1 MRLMPRPVLHYLRCG
16 DFMDTKKLLLFIFSI
31 LLIFSLPLLCAANV
45 PLMPV
50 EDIRPGMQGIGK
62 TVING
67 ENIENF
73 NVEVIGVTG
82 SEAGGYSILV
92 RTSGDVI
99 EKSGGVAQGMSGS
112 PVYINGRLVGAVAFG
127 KEFND
132 PHYCF
137 LTPIGRMLDL
147 LDETSPRPSE
157 LVPKSTMLMAGGFT
171 PKGLDYLNSKLA
183 PLGLEA
189 TGAGG
194 SGGFNSDKPIE
205 PGSAIGVSL
214 IRGDIRLGALG
225 TVTWVGDDGSLL
237 AFGHPFM
244 QRGDSNYFLERAW
257 ILASLPNLQSAYK
270 VGNLGATIG
279 TVTQDRGAGIAA
291 QIGAPPKVIPMYVSV
306 TDSSRGVNGSART
319 ELIDDDALLP
329 SMVDAVTYNTVTR
342 VADREGGGTAR
353 FNFRIDGRSAGG
365 EQIKIQRE
373 NMYYADAG
381 ILKMI
386 SQELVQAATL
396 LAQNKFE
403 KIDVYNIEANVVL
416 GTEPEVAEIISAR
429 PQKLNVRAGEELAID
444 VELQPYRAEKF
455 TRTVKFTVPKQQRPG
470 KMALNVRGGSS
481 LAWMQEL
488 MKRQQEEGIPAAKKP
503 QRRTLKDFIADI
515 NNADQNNEII
525 VDIAALPD
533 PDMAAQQQDTGFA
546 AALAG
551 TPAKQ
556 KTTMNFIVD
565 GTADIMVEIT
575 G

>member
-1 MRLMPRPVLHYLRCG
+1 MKA
-16 DFMDTKKLLLFIFSI
+16 KKLLLLFIFNI
-31 LLIFSLPLLCAANV
+31 LLLLNLPLICGAAV

-50 EDIRPGMQGIGK
+50 EDIRPGMHGIGK
-62 TVING
+62 TVVSG
-67 ENIENF
+67 DTVENF
-73 NVEVIGVTG
+73 DVEVIGVTG

-92 RTSGDVI
+92 RAGGDLI

-147 LDETSPRPSE
+147 LNESGPRPSGF
-157 LVPKSTMLMAGGFT
+157 LPKSTVLMAGGFT
-171 PKGLDYLNSKLA
+171 ASGINYLNEKLA

-194 SGGFNSDKPIE
+194 SGSFSSDKQLE

-214 IRGDIRLGALG
+214 IRGDMRLGALG
-225 TVTWVGDDGSLL
+225 TVTWLGDDGSLL

-244 QRGDSNYFLERAW
+244 QRGDSNYFLDKAW
-257 ILASLPNLQSAYK
+257 ILTSLPNLQSAYK
-270 VGNLGATIG
+270 VGNLGTTIG
-279 TVTQDRGAGIAA
+279 TVTQDRSAGIAG
-291 QIGAPPKVIPMYVSV
+291 QIGAPPKVIPMYVAV
-306 TDSSRGVNGSART
+306 TDSSRGINGSART
-319 ELIDDDALLP
+319 ELIDDDVLLP
-329 SMVDAVTYNTVTR
+329 AMVDAVTYNTVTR

-353 FNFRIDGRSAGG
+353 FDFRIDGRSSGG

-373 NMYYADAG
+373 NMYYANTG
-381 ILKMI
+381 ILKMV

-403 KIDVYNIEANVVL
+403 KIDIYNIEANVVL
-416 GTEPEVAEIISAR
+416 GTEPEVTEITGAH
-429 PQKLNVRAGEELAID
+429 PQKLEVRAGEELAID

-455 TRTVKFTVPKQQRPG
+455 TETVKFTIPKGQRPG
-470 KMALNVRGGSS
+470 KLALNVRGGSS

-525 VDIAALPD
+525 VDIAALPN
-533 PDMAAQQQDTGFA
+533 PDMMAQQQDGGFA

-551 TPAKQ
+551 SPAKQ

-565 GTADIMVEIT
+565 GTADIMVDVVD
-575 G
+575 

>member
-1 MRLMPRPVLHYLRCG
+1 MR
-16 DFMDTKKLLLFIFSI
+16 TKKLLTVFIFNI
-31 LLIFSLPLLCAANV
+31 LLLLSLPLVCAANV

-50 EDIRPGMQGIGK
+50 EDLRPGMHGTGK
-62 TVING
+62 TVVSG
-67 ENIENF
+67 ETIENF
-73 NVEVIGVTG
+73 DVEIIGVTG

-92 RTSGDVI
+92 RTGGDLI
-99 EKSGGVAQGMSGS
+99 ERSGGVAQGMSGS

-147 LDETSPRPSE
+147 LNESSPRPSE
-157 LVPKSTMLMAGGFT
+157 FIPKSTMLMAGGFT
-171 PKGLDYLNSKLA
+171 GKGLDYLNEKLA

-194 SGGFNSDKPIE
+194 SGDFTSAKAIE

-225 TVTWVGDDGSLL
+225 TVTWVGDDGTLL

-244 QRGDSNYFLERAW
+244 QRGDSNYFLDRVW
-257 ILASLPNLQSAYK
+257 ILTSLPNLQSAYK

-279 TVTQDRGAGIAA
+279 TVTQDRSAGIAA
-291 QIGAPPKVIPMYVSV
+291 KIGPQPKVIPMYVAV
-306 TDSSRGVNGSART
+306 TDTSRGVNGSART

-329 SMVDAVTYNTVTR
+329 AMVDAVTYNTVTR

-353 FNFRIDGRSAGG
+353 FDFRIDGRSAGG
-365 EQIKIQRE
+365 EQILIKRE
-373 NMYYADAG
+373 NMYYADTG

-403 KIDVYNIEANVVL
+403 KIDIYNIEANVAI
-416 GTEPEVAEIISAR
+416 GTEPEVAEIVAAH
-429 PQKLNVRAGEELAID
+429 PKQLTVHAGEELAID
-444 VELQPYRAEKF
+444 VELQPYRAPKF
-455 TRTVKFTVPKQQRPG
+455 TKTVKFTVPKQQRPG
-470 KMALNVRGGSS
+470 KLALNVRGGSS

-525 VDIAALPD
+525 IDIAALPN
-533 PDMAAQQQDTGFA
+533 PDMMGEQQDPGFA
-546 AALAG
+546 AALQG

-556 KTTMNFIVD
+556 KTTVNFIVD
-565 GTADIMVEIT
+565 GTADIMVDVID
-575 G
+575 

>member
-1 MRLMPRPVLHYLRCG
+1 MAKSY
-16 DFMDTKKLLLFIFSI
+16 DFFVFRQKKR
-31 LLIFSLPLLCAANV
+31 
-45 PLMPV
+45 
-50 EDIRPGMQGIGK
+50 D
-62 TVING
+62 
-67 ENIENF
+67 
-73 NVEVIGVTG
+73 
-82 SEAGGYSILV
+82 
-92 RTSGDVI
+92 
-99 EKSGGVAQGMSGS
+99 
-112 PVYINGRLVGAVAFG
+112 GRLPVSPYVLAIKRLALDGALIVDRDDGGEVGSTNIAAGVVADGDLAVEHILHHGLIVVLREAVGPLGAVAHG
-127 KEFND
+127 D
-132 PHYCF
+132 
-137 LTPIGRMLDL
+137 LDVVRLGIGAGNEAERCDL
-147 LDETSPRPSE
+147 ADI
-157 LVPKSTMLMAGGFT
+157 LVPVAVDDNVGEGVVGRGIEALHGGGDGQSLVALDGGGISALAGG
-171 PKGLDYLNSKLA
+171 
-183 PLGLEA
+183 
-189 TGAGG
+189 
-194 SGGFNSDKPIE
+194 
-205 PGSAIGVSL
+205 V
-214 IRGDIRLGALG
+214 
-225 TVTWVGDDGSLL
+225 VGDDGSLL

-279 TVTQDRGAGIAA
+279 TVTQDRSAGIAA

-565 GTADIMVEIT
+565 GTADIMVEVT

>member
-1 MRLMPRPVLHYLRCG
+1 MK
-16 DFMDTKKLLLFIFSI
+16 TKKLLLIFIFNI
-31 LLIFSLPLLCAANV
+31 VFMLSLPLVCLANV

-50 EDIRPGMQGIGK
+50 EDIRPGMRGIGR
-62 TVING
+62 TVVSG
-67 ENIENF
+67 EDIESF
-73 NVEVIGVTG
+73 DVEVIGVTG
-82 SEAGGYSILV
+82 SEAAGYNILV
-92 RTSGDVI
+92 RTSGDLI

-112 PVYINGRLVGAVAFG
+112 PVYIGGRLVGAVAFG

-147 LDETSPRPSE
+147 LNEASPRPSE
-157 LVPKSTMLMAGGFT
+157 FIPKSTVLMAGGFT
-171 PKGLDYLNSKLA
+171 GAGLAYLNERLA

-194 SGGFNSDKPIE
+194 SGGFVSDRAIE

-244 QRGDSNYFLERAW
+244 QRGDSNYFLDRAW
-257 ILASLPNLQSAYK
+257 ILTSLPNLQSAYK

-279 TVTQDRGAGIAA
+279 TVTQDRSAGIAGK
-291 QIGAPPKVIPMYVSV
+291 IGAQPKVIPMYVSV
-306 TDSSRGVNGSART
+306 TDTSRGVNGSART

-329 SMVDAVTYNTVTR
+329 AMADAVSYNTVTR

-353 FNFRIDGRSAGG
+353 FSFRIDGRSAGG
-365 EQIKIQRE
+365 EQIQIKRE
-373 NMYYADAG
+373 NMYYTDAG
-381 ILKMI
+381 ITKMV
-386 SQELVQAATL
+386 SQELVQAVTL

-403 KIDVYNIEANVVL
+403 KIDIYNIESNVVL
-416 GTEPEVAEIISAR
+416 GTEPEVAEITAAR
-429 PQKLNVRAGEELAID
+429 PQKLTVRPGEELAID
-444 VELQPYRAEKF
+444 VDLQPYRAEKI
-455 TRTVKFTVPKQQRPG
+455 TRTVKFTIPAQQRPG
-470 KMALNVRGGSS
+470 KLALNVRGGSS
-481 LAWMQEL
+481 LAWIQEL
-488 MKRQQEEGIPAAKKP
+488 MRKQQEEGIPAAKKP

-515 NNADQNNEII
+515 NNADQNNDII
-525 VDIAALPD
+525 VDIAALPQ
-533 PDMAAQQQDTGFA
+533 PGMQPEAQDAGFA
-546 AALAG
+546 SALQG

-565 GTADIMVEIT
+565 GTADIMVEVT
-575 G
+575 D